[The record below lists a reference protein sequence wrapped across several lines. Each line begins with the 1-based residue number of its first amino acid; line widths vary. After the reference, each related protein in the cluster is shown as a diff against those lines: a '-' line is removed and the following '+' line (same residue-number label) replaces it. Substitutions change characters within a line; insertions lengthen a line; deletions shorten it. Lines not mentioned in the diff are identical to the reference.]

1 MSIRNTII
9 STGLAVLNMLHPTLS
24 KISNQPVLDTIRDT
38 VAAGQTLATEVPLS
52 EMTSVVTGGDTL
64 GFPDQTLQQVAE
76 NTAAAGQTLATGVT
90 LAEIASVATGG
101 DTLDFPDQ
109 TLQQVADNTATAGQ
123 TLTTEVT
130 PAEIAQ
136 AAFQFYRSL

>member
-24 KISNQPVLDTIRDT
+24 KISNQPVVDTIRDT
-38 VAAGQTLATEVPLS
+38 AAAAQTLATEVPLS

-64 GFPDQTLQQVAE
+64 G
-76 NTAAAGQTLATGVT
+76 
-90 LAEIASVATGG
+90 
-101 DTLDFPDQ
+101 FPDQ